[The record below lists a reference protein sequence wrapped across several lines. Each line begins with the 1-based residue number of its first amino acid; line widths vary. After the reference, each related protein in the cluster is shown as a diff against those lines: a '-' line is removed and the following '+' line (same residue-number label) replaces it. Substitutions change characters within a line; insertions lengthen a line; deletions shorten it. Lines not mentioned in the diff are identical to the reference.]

1 MYTSSFSMGENMNK
15 RLILLLAG
23 FSLLACNFLF
33 PQKVSPTLN
42 PEISSSENE
51 QILELDEL
59 TIVRLHRQA
68 GDLQSMLA
76 NESKKAAALGQM
88 PVVEFDATWCPPC
101 LAIDSAIESRN
112 ELILSAYSGTYI
124 IKLDVDEWGW
134 NSGGVHNFNFDA
146 IPVYFKLDADGNQTG
161 EVIDGGAWGEDI
173 PENIA
178 PVMDEFFHG
187 GK

>member
-1 MYTSSFSMGENMNK
+1 MNR
-15 RLILLLAG
+15 RLIFLLAG

-42 PEISSSENE
+42 PEILSSENE

-59 TIVRLHRQA
+59 TIVRLHRLA
-68 GDLQSMLA
+68 GDLQLMLA
-76 NESKKAAALGQM
+76 DESKKAAALGQI

-112 ELILSAYSGTYI
+112 ELILSAYSGIYI

-134 NSGGVHNFNFDA
+134 NNGRIENFQFDA
-146 IPVYFKLDADGNQTG
+146 IPVYFKLDANGNQTD

-178 PVMDEFFHG
+178 PVMDAFFHG